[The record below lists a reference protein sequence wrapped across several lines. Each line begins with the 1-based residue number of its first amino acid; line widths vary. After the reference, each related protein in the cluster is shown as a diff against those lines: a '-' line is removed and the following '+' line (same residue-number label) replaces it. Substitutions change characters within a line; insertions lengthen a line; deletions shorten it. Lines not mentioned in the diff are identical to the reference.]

1 MGQTE
6 VLIFLKEQRKI
17 SDNYF
22 TVRQIKDGLVTKG
35 FTKNYVNGVASDVY
49 RLACF
54 NQIQVRGI
62 GAWRHHK
69 EFRAYKKNKASA

>member
-1 MGQTE
+1 MGQQE
-6 VLIFLKEQRKI
+6 VLEFLKEERLK
-17 SDNYF
+17 SDNWF
-22 TVRQIKDGLVTKG
+22 KVKDIKQGLIAKG
-35 FTKNYVNGVASDVY
+35 HTKNYVRGVPSDLL

-69 EFRAYKKNKASA
+69 EFRGYKKLNGRL